1 MIELSPTH
9 LFMTFGVWAVFGA
22 AMLESMGL
30 PFPSEGVLVTAAVI
44 AGSHGEPSLASLIV
58 AGAFGAIIGDNIAY
72 WAGRKAGLPI
82 LQRYGHYIRLTEPR
96 LRLGRYLFLRYGG
109 RIVFFGRFIS
119 VLRTFAALFAG
130 VNQMPISR
138 FVVANALGGTAWAT
152 IVASGAYALGTQVH
166 RMTQPVALGGAV
178 LAFVA
183 VLALGLWLRQEEVRL
198 QAEADR
204 TLADRS
210 GSLLET

>member
-30 PFPSEGVLVTAAVI
+30 PFPSEAVLITAAVI
-44 AGSHGEPSLASLIV
+44 AGSHGEPDLASLIV
-58 AGAFGAIIGDNIAY
+58 AAACGAMIGDNIAY

-109 RIVFFGRFIS
+109 RIVFFGRFVS
-119 VLRTFAALFAG
+119 VLRTFAALLAG
-130 VNQMPISR
+130 VNQMPIAR
-138 FVVANALGGTAWAT
+138 FVVANAFGGAAWAT
-152 IVASGAYALGTQVH
+152 IVASVAYALGTQVH
-166 RMTQPVALGGAV
+166 RITQPVALGGAV
-178 LAFVA
+178 LAFLA
-183 VLALGLWLRQEEVRL
+183 VLALALWLRQEEVRL

-204 TLADRS
+204 TLAD
-210 GSLLET
+210 GSV